1 MATFSYNP
9 TKLNENESKQYS
21 VIGGEA
27 GSISMGQHVVKD
39 PYGSFISEDRSHM
52 ILSDKFGSLIQFI
65 GGKVVFKT
73 ASDLCMFTNQNMFMS
88 VTGDVQSSIGG
99 SKHDFVEGDVTAQAG
114 NDKQRAA
121 AEKLQ
126 GLTSQIDKEKLD
138 TIKSTEGQEMDCPVC
153 SQKHLS
159 ERGSALVGKIFKTLR
174 KFLPNMAYPL
184 DVVQKIINFLVVPF
198 LNASTTN
205 LSLTG
210 GKGCGSPGCK
220 NGRVKSPATAIQEG
234 NSKAADAYESRKLQ
248 IASAQTEMGK
258 GGAKVVREG
267 GDVVWQ
273 IGLAKNDAPTVT
285 LKDPVPTALY
295 LQNAKTPGEY
305 FALGAKGT
313 TKQAIHS
320 DPLINP
326 GSLLLDVAN
335 KFEVSAGSPGVDL
348 KTSGKA
354 SFSGAVTNVVANQG
368 ELTLTSSNKTTLK
381 GKNILIDAKDR
392 SGDTGVKIESD
403 NTFINGKLSV
413 SGDLA
418 LKGSLMMDGGLY
430 VTHLTCPSERIQ
442 TSPSGGAHYVHSN
455 ATWNDFSPS
464 KATKLDIFDKLFK
477 KATRDVYNVLTSNIL
492 SFAEIQTLIE
502 ETYSSIMI
510 ELPLDNTGLP
520 TGIGLT
526 GWYPYG
532 TEPLMVIVPGVM
544 SGTSAAVGYVIPG
557 QITPVF
563 NFTHNHNSPGQNH
576 SHDTTV
582 PAFNGYTG
590 SAAARAARPDPT
602 HVPTPAPA
610 RGMGESPGH
619 KTMGDISSCGGGG
632 GAFAGSGGGGS
643 ASPSRVDTS
652 LGRRN
657 QKYNINTNDAFNN
670 QNYVDITPQT
680 GNYSFNP
687 DGSLNPPPDFNGLGN
702 C

>member
-544 SGTSAAVGYVIPG
+544 SGTVV
-557 QITPVF
+557 
-563 NFTHNHNSPGQNH
+563 
-576 SHDTTV
+576 
-582 PAFNGYTG
+582 
-590 SAAARAARPDPT
+590 
-602 HVPTPAPA
+602 
-610 RGMGESPGH
+610 
-619 KTMGDISSCGGGG
+619 SCE
-632 GAFAGSGGGGS
+632 
-643 ASPSRVDTS
+643 
-652 LGRRN
+652 
-657 QKYNINTNDAFNN
+657 
-670 QNYVDITPQT
+670 
-680 GNYSFNP
+680 
-687 DGSLNPPPDFNGLGN
+687 
-702 C
+702 